1 MATAKPRVRESRS
14 RSPSAAA
21 ALRIVSDTPIDD
33 PRRDYFGFRA
43 FSESLAYL
51 IVDDET
57 ETPVTVAISAPWGGG
72 KTSVARMAERQL
84 KEWAHDSPAEREH
97 LTCWFNAW
105 YHDDAAHPGA
115 ALAAEVARTVNRHRR
130 RARRIISPL
139 PNAMLTPRERW
150 RRRVGLAAAA
160 IVAVGL
166 ALAIEPVRDVVSALP
181 LADKSDAAKAGS
193 FTTLAVLAIVLWPRM
208 FSAAEHAARFV
219 ENPASEA
226 ASGSMHAVKEQLGVL
241 IAQATRGM
249 RLVIFIDD
257 LERCRPD
264 RALQVCEVATQLL
277 GHEDV
282 ITVLIADMD
291 AIAAS
296 AATAY
301 ADASDAS
308 LSADLGRRYLEKIVQ
323 IQLTLPPPAVEDLA
337 RLLRGED
344 PEAPR

>member
-1 MATAKPRVRESRS
+1 
-14 RSPSAAA
+14 
-21 ALRIVSDTPIDD
+21 
-33 PRRDYFGFRA
+33 
-43 FSESLAYL
+43 
-51 IVDDET
+51 
-57 ETPVTVAISAPWGGG
+57 
-72 KTSVARMAERQL
+72 
-84 KEWAHDSPAEREH
+84 
-97 LTCWFNAW
+97 
-105 YHDDAAHPGA
+105 
-115 ALAAEVARTVNRHRR
+115 
-130 RARRIISPL
+130 
-139 PNAMLTPRERW
+139 MLTPRERW